1 MNDAPVEMKIVIT
14 VPLWQSE
21 VETFTDDVQYELGAL
36 FAGEQSFN
44 RDASIEIEIDAACAT
59 DRSAE
64 LEAEVE
70 GWKDACQNLTHD
82 YLAAVEMAD
91 DWHRQ
96 YAEER
101 ERRIQAEDAL
111 KQAEGKTILFNKG
124 TGAWTCPLCGRSTL
138 SIALHDSDCPFALVA
153 ALRAALSSSAAPDG
167 GGEEA

>member
-44 RDASIEIEIDAACAT
+44 RDASSEIEIDAACAT

-101 ERRIQAEDAL
+101 ERRVAL
-111 KQAEGKTILFNKG
+111 EEQNRRLEGAL
-124 TGAWTCPLCGRSTL
+124 RS
-138 SIALHDSDCPFALVA
+138 IHDSLNVAMNA
-153 ALRAALSSSAAPDG
+153 ALSSSSAAPDG
-167 GGEEA
+167 GG